1 MADTYTSGSI
11 PKQMAQLAAP
21 LIAGNIF
28 QQLYNT
34 ADAFILGRCAGSDEF
49 AAAGIAGS
57 VMNLFIFAIVGAC
70 TGMSVLFA
78 QFYGGGDGA
87 AFRRERFLSLSFGL
101 ADAVLLGF
109 FGLVFLP
116 TLSDIIQIP
125 HELRGLVRT
134 YLTVIF
140 LSLPAAFLYNLYSA
154 ILRSVGHA
162 GAALAALAAA
172 VVMNVLLDVLLIAHF
187 GMDIG
192 GAAAATA
199 ASQAAS
205 AAMCIIYLRKKLPE
219 LSPRRADCR
228 MDKALLRKTLKLSA
242 VTALHQ
248 SGLYIGKLLVQG
260 AVNTG
265 GTAMI
270 SAYTASIRIEGFAN
284 SFGDSVAAASS
295 VLTAQNFGAGKKGR
309 VKKCF
314 RTGQTYAL
322 ALGAL
327 SAIIMYFS
335 AGTAA
340 GFMLG
345 EYSGAAYENAA
356 EYLQTIALF
365 YVLCF
370 TGSAFVGY
378 FDGTGRVAVPFAGA
392 LGHITLRVILS
403 WLFIDRFGLR
413 TVAFATGVGWL
424 LANIFWAIEYAIY
437 QNRRA
442 G

>member
-1 MADTYTSGSI
+1 MTDTYTSGSI
-11 PKQMAQLAAP
+11 PKQLAQLAAP
-21 LIAGNIF
+21 LIAGNIL

-34 ADAFILGRCAGSDEF
+34 ADAFILGRCAGGDEF

-57 VMNLFIFAIVGAC
+57 VMNLFIFMIVGAC
-70 TGMSVLFA
+70 TGISVLFA

-101 ADAVLLGF
+101 ACAVLLGF
-109 FGLVFLP
+109 LGLALLP
-116 TLSDIIQIP
+116 VLSDIIQVP
-125 HELRGLVRT
+125 YELRGLVRA
-134 YLTVIF
+134 YLTMIF
-140 LSLPAAFLYNLYSA
+140 IGLPAAFLYNLYSA
-154 ILRSVGHA
+154 MLRSVGHA

-172 VVMNVLLDVLLIAHF
+172 VVMNVLLDVLLIVHF
-187 GMDIG
+187 DAGIS
-192 GAAAATA
+192 GAAAATVI
-199 ASQAAS
+199 SQMFAGVMC
-205 AAMCIIYLRKKLPE
+205 AMYLRRKMPE
-219 LSPRRADCR
+219 LSPRHADCR
-228 MDKALLRKTLKLSA
+228 MDKALLHKTLRLSA

-270 SAYTASIRIEGFAN
+270 SAYTASTRIEGFAN

-295 VLTAQNFGAGKKGR
+295 VITAQNFGAGKSER

-314 RTGQTYAL
+314 RTGQAYAL
-322 ALGAL
+322 VLGAV
-327 SAIIMYFS
+327 SALVMYLS
-335 AGTAA
+335 AGTAS

-356 EYLQTIALF
+356 EYLQTVALF

-403 WLFIDRFGLR
+403 WLFIGRFGLR
-413 TVAFATGVGWL
+413 AVAAATGVGWL
-424 LANIFWAIEYAIY
+424 LANVFWSAEYMLR
-437 QNRRA
+437 QKRRA
-442 G
+442 